1 MTNVSH
7 SCGHGLDIEFTNPLH
22 NLLKTLKGFF
32 EKNETTHAARLYHG
46 KFSYGL
52 VPDTA
57 ISSVSS
63 MIRAT
68 SLDSGD
74 CYIYIFE
81 NPHYQGRHRIVGPGE
96 RVDIGNCGSLITSEH
111 PISIAAAQKSG
122 RAPEQCWELDG
133 PMYLMH
139 FYATYRYS

>member
-1 MTNVSH
+1 ME
-7 SCGHGLDIEFTNPLH
+7 IELANPFHKLV
-22 NLLKTLKGFF
+22 KTLKGFCAQK
-32 EKNETTHAARLYHG
+32 EITHAARLYHG

-52 VPDTA
+52 VPNTA
-57 ISSVSS
+57 ISDVSN
-63 MIRAT
+63 MIKAT

-81 NPHYQGRHRIVGPGE
+81 QPHYQGQYWIVGPGE
-96 RVDIGNCGSLITSEH
+96 KVDIGYCGSLITSEY

-122 RAPEQCWELDG
+122 RAPEQCWEMDG

-139 FYATYRYS
+139 FYAAYRYS